1 MKVSRFKALLFML
14 ACSPMIWISWEQSTR
29 IINNVNHLSDVIKVS
44 GAVNDASSFAGL
56 MISVIAFTFSTIPLI
71 TGKQAKWV
79 PKIVFIILG
88 LLTMLSFITGWGM
101 NVALKKEIASRGYI
115 ECTSKRELALKFSSR
130 TYALD
135 PKLCD

>member
-14 ACSPMIWISWEQSTR
+14 ACSPMVWISWEQSIE
-29 IINNVNHLSDVIKVS
+29 IIHNFNHLSDTIKVS
-44 GAVNDASSFAGL
+44 GALNDASSFAGL
-56 MISVIAFTFSTIPLI
+56 MSSVIAFVFSTIPLI
-71 TGKQAKWV
+71 TGKQAKWI

-88 LLTMLSFITGWGM
+88 FITILSFITGWGM